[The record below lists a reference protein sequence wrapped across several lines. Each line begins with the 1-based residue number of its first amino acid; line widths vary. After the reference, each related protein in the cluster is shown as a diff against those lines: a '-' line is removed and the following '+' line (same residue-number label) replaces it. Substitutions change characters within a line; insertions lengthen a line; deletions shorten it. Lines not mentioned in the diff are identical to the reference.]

1 MDMLL
6 EPASVK
12 LLILRTAKITAVIQ
26 QDVCTHVNQTV
37 ILHFVTMDHR
47 ELHIELRS
55 QAICT
60 REVNLIR
67 AAQRAYNIPESTVQ
81 KRLNGTTKWRT
92 AHKHRRRLSIQQEEF
107 LVDWIFEQESQD
119 FLLSH
124 AHYWQTAT
132 RIMRMDGDT
141 QPLGKRFVTKLICLK
156 STRCISCWKVY

>member
-47 ELHIELRS
+47 ELGS

-67 AAQRAYNIPESTVQ
+67 AAQRAYNIPKSTLQ
-81 KRLNGTTKWRT
+81 KRLNGTTNRRT
-92 AHKHRRRLSIQQEEF
+92 AHKPRRRLSI
-107 LVDWIFEQESQD
+107 
-119 FLLSH
+119 
-124 AHYWQTAT
+124 
-132 RIMRMDGDT
+132 
-141 QPLGKRFVTKLICLK
+141 
-156 STRCISCWKVY
+156 